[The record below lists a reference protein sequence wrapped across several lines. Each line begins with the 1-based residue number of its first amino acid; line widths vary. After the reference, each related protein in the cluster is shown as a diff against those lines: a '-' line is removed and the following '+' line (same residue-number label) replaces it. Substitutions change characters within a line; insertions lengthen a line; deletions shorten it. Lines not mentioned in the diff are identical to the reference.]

1 MLTRSWLL
9 FGFYIIDS
17 EYGTSVQAGKNKT
30 IFTFNLD
37 SINFFFFNFDS
48 NDFQL
53 SFNLG
58 KTVLAPKCFNEIVA
72 CLIILIKRK
81 FHTDTHC

>member
-37 SINFFFFNFDS
+37 SINFFFF
-48 NDFQL
+48 L
-53 SFNLG
+53 
-58 KTVLAPKCFNEIVA
+58 
-72 CLIILIKRK
+72 ILIQMIFSCLLILEKQYWLQSVLMK
-81 FHTDTHC
+81 L